1 MRYPAKLSNAI
12 QRRGRPVDTD
22 ESGTVAWV
30 DVQPGTLSRWPLT
43 PRSPELAGSSGR
55 GGS

>member
-1 MRYPAKLSNAI
+1 M
-12 QRRGRPVDTD
+12 DTD

-43 PRSPELAGSSGR
+43 PRSPERAGSSGR
-55 GGS
+55 GGSQLEEATYSR